1 MNPYLTS
8 RLAGIRKSLIAN
20 YRAGANLPSGVIG
33 GERET
38 LLEKYLQ
45 EVLPPLYRFGRG
57 AITDREGR
65 LSGALDLVM
74 ELPFAPNFPMPA
86 ADQRL
91 YLAESVAAVIEVK
104 SNLSSQ
110 WAEVEKT
117 VAAVK

>member
-1 MNPYLTS
+1 
-8 RLAGIRKSLIAN
+8 
-20 YRAGANLPSGVIG
+20 VVG

-38 LLEKYLQ
+38 LLDKYLQ

-74 ELPFAPNFPMPA
+74 ELPFAPNFPIPA

-104 SNLSSQ
+104 SIR
-110 WAEVEKT
+110 VHPD
-117 VAAVK
+117 